1 MTGAWLVFAASAG
14 AILWAGQL
22 LARSAERIARATGLS
37 QGWIGFILV
46 AVVTSLPELVATM
59 TGGGIAAPGIA
70 VGNALGSNAFNL
82 GILGL
87 MGTLSGVAFFRRLSP
102 SHTLSAAGTVFLTAV
117 VLMAIAVGGGPS
129 LGRVSLISLGILLFY
144 LVAVYAQF
152 RQEEGTP
159 GEAGVTVGRAPLQ
172 AVVSAVVIVV
182 AGVALTYAAKV
193 IAEGTGI
200 AQSVIGSLLVALA
213 TSLPEVAAS
222 LGALRLGAYDLLA
235 GDIFG
240 SNMFNVVTVFFA
252 DLTYG
257 KPILGALGADAW
269 SLVLVAGLGIALT
282 ALAMGALQVR
292 AGKLARGPEPASL
305 LLFLT
310 YLGGV
315 GVLAAQGLI

>member
-1 MTGAWLVFAASAG
+1 M
-14 AILWAGQL
+14 
-22 LARSAERIARATGLS
+22 
-37 QGWIGFILV
+37 
-46 AVVTSLPELVATM
+46 
-59 TGGGIAAPGIA
+59 
-70 VGNALGSNAFNL
+70 
-82 GILGL
+82 
-87 MGTLSGVAFFRRLSP
+87 
-102 SHTLSAAGTVFLTAV
+102 
-117 VLMAIAVGGGPS
+117 
-129 LGRVSLISLGILLFY
+129 
-144 LVAVYAQF
+144 
-152 RQEEGTP
+152 
-159 GEAGVTVGRAPLQ
+159 
-172 AVVSAVVIVV
+172 V

-257 KPILGALGADAW
+257 EPILGALGADAW

-292 AGKLARGPEPASL
+292 AGKFARGPEPASL

-310 YLGGV
+310 YLGGI